1 MIPTFNFY
9 YPSIEGGGLEKNLF
23 SLIDVFSNLSAKYG
37 KMQLTIIGEGSQK
50 KKLAKKTQHNKNIK
64 IIGWKKNIRTNF
76 LKSDLFVLNS
86 FYEGLPNT
94 LIDAVNYEV
103 PCISTDV
110 SGARDILLNGKGGH
124 IIPINNQHKL
134 EQKIKYVMKNY
145 PESKKKAKY
154 AKSRIKRFGKINL
167 QVFYKTFIKLVNYKK

>member
-1 MIPTFNFY
+1 MDMFWSGSPW
-9 YPSIEGGGLEKNLF
+9 SLSLRGL
-23 SLIDVFSNLSAKYG
+23 LSFEFWCSSCKG
-37 KMQLTIIGEGSQK
+37 RQV
-50 KKLAKKTQHNKNIK
+50 
-64 IIGWKKNIRTNF
+64 
-76 LKSDLFVLNS
+76 VLNS

-167 QVFYKTFIKLVNYKK
+167 QVFYKTFIKLVNYKKWT